1 MPLVWSSA
9 RKKIPNNGKCTA
21 RTFQID
27 VSYLI
32 STEVTS
38 NRSWEFLGDKAMF
51 AIRVKTEVEGRIA
64 KVDLDKRVWVKIS
77 RGLHCNITIHGDFKY
92 TDAR

>member
-1 MPLVWSSA
+1 
-9 RKKIPNNGKCTA
+9 
-21 RTFQID
+21 
-27 VSYLI
+27 
-32 STEVTS
+32 
-38 NRSWEFLGDKAMF
+38 MF

-64 KVDLDKRVWVKIS
+64 KVDLDKLVWVKIS